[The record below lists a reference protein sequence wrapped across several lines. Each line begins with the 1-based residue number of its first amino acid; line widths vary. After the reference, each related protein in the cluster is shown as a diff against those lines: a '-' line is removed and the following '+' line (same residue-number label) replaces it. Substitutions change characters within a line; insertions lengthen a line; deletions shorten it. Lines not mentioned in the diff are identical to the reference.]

1 MLLCLIDLW
10 PLGGA
15 EGPGVLASRGKQVSI
30 AGHILN
36 EVHEGGAGVGACPDV
51 DDITGASQLKPG
63 LRLLS
68 QREIM
73 NRTGHDGIS
82 ISKPPLA

>member
-15 EGPGVLASRGKQVSI
+15 AGPGVLPSRGQQVSI

-36 EVHEGGAGVGACPDV
+36 EVHEGSAGVRACPDV

-63 LRLLS
+63 LSLLS
-68 QREIM
+68 QRDRM
-73 NRTGHDGIS
+73 NRT
-82 ISKPPLA
+82 